1 MKIAMLGH
9 KRIPSRE
16 GGIEVVVEELS
27 TRMVQRGH
35 QVTCFCRSG
44 HHVSGKQFDTSTL
57 SLYKGVR
64 LRTVWTIDVKGLA
77 ALTSSFSATIKAGL
91 SKADI
96 VHVHAEGPAAMCWL
110 LKLFGKKVVVTV
122 HGLDWEREKWGG
134 LASKYIKYGEKQ
146 AVRHADGIIVLS
158 RRIQKYFHDRYGRKT
173 EYIPNGI
180 GKSNPKAA
188 EIIKEKWGFD
198 KDDYVLFLG
207 RIVPEKGLEYLL
219 SAWKRLDTD
228 KKLVIVGGS
237 SDSSEYMNEIK
248 NEKAENVVFTGF
260 QQGEVLDEL
269 YSNCY
274 VFCLPSDLEGMS
286 MSLLEALSYGCCCVV
301 SDIPE
306 CTEVVGDNAVIFKHS
321 DVEDLSIKLQ
331 SLLND
336 KRKVENYRK
345 KTSMYIMDKYKWD
358 DTVNMTLELY
368 SQILK
373 GEKT

>member
-1 MKIAMLGH
+1 M
-9 KRIPSRE
+9 
-16 GGIEVVVEELS
+16 
-27 TRMVQRGH
+27 
-35 QVTCFCRSG
+35 
-44 HHVSGKQFDTSTL
+44 
-57 SLYKGVR
+57 
-64 LRTVWTIDVKGLA
+64 
-77 ALTSSFSATIKAGL
+77 
-91 SKADI
+91 
-96 VHVHAEGPAAMCWL
+96 
-110 LKLFGKKVVVTV
+110 
-122 HGLDWEREKWGG
+122 
-134 LASKYIKYGEKQ
+134 
-146 AVRHADGIIVLS
+146 S

-368 SQILK
+368 SQILN